1 MWRLHLVHH
10 TDKNVDVTTG
20 TRHHPF
26 DFLIRES
33 FALIVVVIMGMPVSF
48 YFFYRMITIPF
59 TYFNHADISLPF
71 WLDKGLSYLI
81 VSPNMHKFHHHYQQP
96 WTDSNFGECSLYMGS
111 FIWYFYL
118 WRSKAYKVWFR
129 FFKPYR

>member
-1 MWRLHLVHH
+1 MFKFNLKIILYVIGILLAFIDVWLKKSDFGILNTIHVDLWIKVMISIVVLDFTSQYFVHFLLHKVRWMWRLHLVHH

-48 YFFYRMITIPF
+48 YFFYRIIIII
-59 TYFNHADISLPF
+59 D
-71 WLDKGLSYLI
+71 
-81 VSPNMHKFHHHYQQP
+81 
-96 WTDSNFGECSLYMGS
+96 
-111 FIWYFYL
+111 
-118 WRSKAYKVWFR
+118 
-129 FFKPYR
+129 